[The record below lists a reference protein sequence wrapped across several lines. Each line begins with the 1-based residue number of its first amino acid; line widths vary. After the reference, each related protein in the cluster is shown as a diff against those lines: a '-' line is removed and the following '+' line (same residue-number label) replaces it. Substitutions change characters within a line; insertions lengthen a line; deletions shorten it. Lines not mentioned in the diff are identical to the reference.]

1 MVMSHSSIPPHS
13 LTCDVSQSIVE
24 QLQDIVDTT
33 LAVEFYP
40 EKPATYRLNHA
51 NGALLVNYARS
62 NYPKHNETG
71 AVIRPRTMILTVTIV
86 SRGLYDRY
94 GAVPLVDWVLAM
106 LSGFTPEHADKPLA
120 PIKDYF
126 VQHQS
131 GLWFYGVDF
140 ETEVVH
146 VQSLGVPQGF

>member
-1 MVMSHSSIPPHS
+1 MVMSDPS
-13 LTCDVSQSIVE
+13 LRKNNITTDVSQSIVE
-24 QLQDIVDTT
+24 HLQDIVDTT

-40 EKPATYRLNHA
+40 EKPATYRLNHV

-94 GAVPLVDWVLAM
+94 GAVPLVDWVLEM
-106 LSGFTPEHADKPLA
+106 LSGFTPDHADKPLA

-126 VQHQS
+126 VQHQA

-146 VQSLGVPQGF
+146 VQSLAMREF